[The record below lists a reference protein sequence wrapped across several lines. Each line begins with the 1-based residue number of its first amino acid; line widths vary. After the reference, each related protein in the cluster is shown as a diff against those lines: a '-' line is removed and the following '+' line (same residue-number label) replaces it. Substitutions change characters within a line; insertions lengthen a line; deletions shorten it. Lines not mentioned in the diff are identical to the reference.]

1 MAISNKQKAVSL
13 LKSLEKGVSEMSI
26 RPTIVRLIPVI
37 LALAV
42 LLVQLRA
49 AAAAQC
55 GTVQNFG
62 PSLKSDCFQPEGIA
76 VDPETGRVY
85 TTSAPFSPGG
95 LGTSA
100 TVNICVLSPTGQLV
114 DKISVKAGPSGAIIL
129 LGAMF
134 VPKEGLYVV
143 YGGNGSPNPAATGGR
158 LLKIDVDSHAVT
170 TGPTRFFFP
179 NRGTPRVDGHLFVS
193 DLCPPVLI

>member
-1 MAISNKQKAVSL
+1 
-13 LKSLEKGVSEMSI
+13 MSI
-26 RPTIVRLIPVI
+26 RPNIVRLIPVI

-42 LLVQLRA
+42 LLVPLPA
-49 AAAAQC
+49 AAAAQF

-134 VPKEGLYVV
+134 VPEEGLYVV
-143 YGGNGSPNPAATGGR
+143 DIGDGS
-158 LLKIDVDSHAVT
+158 H
-170 TGPTRFFFP
+170 RFLFP
-179 NRGTPRVDGHLFVS
+179 ERRDPR
-193 DLCPPVLI
+193 

>member
-26 RPTIVRLIPVI
+26 RPNIVRLIPVI

-42 LLVQLRA
+42 LLVPLPA
-49 AAAAQC
+49 AAAAQF

-100 TVNICVLSPTGQLV
+100 TVNIRVLSPTGQLV
-114 DKISVKAGPSGAIIL
+114 DKISVKAGPSGPIIL
-129 LGAMF
+129 PCAMF
-134 VPKEGLYVV
+134 VPEERPYLVDWGRRRHT
-143 YGGNGSPNPAATGGR
+143 PAASG
-158 LLKIDVDSHAVT
+158 A
-170 TGPTRFFFP
+170 
-179 NRGTPRVDGHLFVS
+179 
-193 DLCPPVLI
+193 